1 MKLQEAQHYIIT
13 LTLMFG
19 KHLAIWSLLYCFG
32 EDGCTC
38 LYFFGC
44 QNQQNVEKINS
55 HLLSLGLLPKC

>member
-1 MKLQEAQHYIIT
+1 
-13 LTLMFG
+13 MFG
-19 KHLAIWSLLYCFG
+19 KHLVIWSLLYCFG